1 MMHVILKEDVPNLG
15 VVGDLVR
22 VRDGY
27 GRNFLIPEGKA
38 VLASARSMKELDH
51 QKRLAAHHRAKATAQ
66 AGTDRSKIEGLSV
79 VMSAKVAVALG
90 EQVKEDSLQR
100 LFGTITS
107 RDLSRVLQGAGVTV
121 DHRRI
126 AFSEPV
132 RTVGKF
138 VAKVRLD
145 GGVTAALPFWVI
157 PEGAADVEAE
167 KKRVESVQEAAKR
180 KEAEQAAQRAAAAA
194 AAVKAA
200 KADAKEA
207 RAHDRGTDKTLAGTT
222 GEQPEAKPE

>member
-1 MMHVILKEDVPNLG
+1 MMKVILKEDVPNLG

-38 VLASARSMKELDH
+38 DLASARSIRELDH
-51 QKRLAAHHRAKATAQ
+51 QKRLASHHRAKATAQ
-66 AGTDRSKIEGLSV
+66 AGSDRGKIEGLSV

-107 RDLSRVLQGAGVTV
+107 RDLARVLEGAGVTV

-126 AFSEPV
+126 SFSDPV

-138 VAKVRLD
+138 
-145 GGVTAALPFWVI
+145 
-157 PEGAADVEAE
+157 
-167 KKRVESVQEAAKR
+167 
-180 KEAEQAAQRAAAAA
+180 
-194 AAVKAA
+194 
-200 KADAKEA
+200 
-207 RAHDRGTDKTLAGTT
+207 
-222 GEQPEAKPE
+222 